1 MNESKSMKEIHKIR
15 ENLYER
21 WKNKSDKD
29 VVNDISKSAREI
41 VKKLNLNVV
50 STEKKVLVK

>member
-1 MNESKSMKEIHKIR
+1 MKEIHKIR